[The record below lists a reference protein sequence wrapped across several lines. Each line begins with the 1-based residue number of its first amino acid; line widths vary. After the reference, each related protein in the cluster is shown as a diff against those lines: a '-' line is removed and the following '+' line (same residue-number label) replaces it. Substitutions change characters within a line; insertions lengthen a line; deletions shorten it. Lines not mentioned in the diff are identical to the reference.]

1 MILCAAIKYKDTI
14 IPCHRHYD
22 AYEILYDFNIK
33 ADHNAIEEGFIA
45 TNGTFLNRKE
55 AFVDAI
61 NCGQLSEV
69 TRQYKREKNESIL
82 YSEDLY

>member
-14 IPCHRHYD
+14 IPCHRHYN

-33 ADHNAIEEGFIA
+33 ADCNVIEEGFI
-45 TNGTFLNRKE
+45 TTIGTFLNRKE

-61 NCGQLSEV
+61 NCGQLSAV
-69 TRQYKREKNESIL
+69 VRQYKREKNESAL